1 MTISIAD
8 LKKKQSFL
16 DKIKTKIDQTSSG
29 GNRDPRFWAPT
40 FDKETGGGAVIR
52 FLPSAD
58 LNEVPF
64 VEYITHYFKGPT
76 GQSYSEKSLVSIGQ
90 PDPIADVNR
99 RLYATGIQSNK
110 DQASA
115 QKRRKKFIANILVV
129 KDNANPDNNGKVFLY
144 EFGPAIWGKM
154 EGVMFPQLP
163 GEEPIDVFNPFEG
176 ANFFIKIKPQAL
188 GTNIVP
194 NYADSHFGAEPTEIK
209 GDIETIINQTH
220 SLKEFVAPD
229 KFKSYDELCKRLI
242 EVLGY
247 TTGTGLETVIGYEDT
262 SSAPQIKPK
271 AEVKLTEDEDTPSI
285 ASYTEDE
292 DDEDVAALKA
302 LLQD

>member
-1 MTISIAD
+1 MHPEHKRAD
-8 LKKKQSFL
+8 L
-16 DKIKTKIDQTSSG
+16 
-29 GNRDPRFWAPT
+29 
-40 FDKETGGGAVIR
+40 
-52 FLPSAD
+52 
-58 LNEVPF
+58 
-64 VEYITHYFKGPT
+64 
-76 GQSYSEKSLVSIGQ
+76 
-90 PDPIADVNR
+90 NR

-271 AEVKLTEDEDTPSI
+271 AEFKLTEDEDTSSI
-285 ASYTEDE
+285 ESYTEDE